1 MSSDTGRTNTF
12 ASGQMS
18 LESLWRLLEQQGRT
32 NASMASVVGLD
43 ESKFLVQD
51 RAGAPKHGM
60 TTIELVIVQAILL
73 AVLILL
79 SVIWAC
85 CCKKR
90 CIGDPSNVSISGL
103 RSLARKLSTSS
114 TRTLP
119 PSYSKVDLTSVGLT
133 LNDHLNPP
141 PTYDRL
147 IAMLESGEITS
158 VPIHLHPEVERRMS
172 MASTYSANSR
182 SRRES
187 NSSSRKSSKQS
198 IGSSADGSRKS
209 SRVTFAPNLIHGP
222 RKGSR
227 KESSQS
233 LKLTSVLSHSD
244 RRKTSS
250 KSEGAAIDSRKVS
263 FIDELT
269 GMSAR
274 SDPKFE
280 EQLQQQ
286 LKIVK
291 EAGELGEFVQNSK
304 PNSSA
309 AAATSTISSN
319 EVVEKREENINNN
332 LPDTNEEK
340 EKKIRNLK

>member
-90 CIGDPSNVSISGL
+90 CIGDPTNVSISGL

-319 EVVEKREENINNN
+319 EVVERREENINNN

>member
-1 MSSDTGRTNTF
+1 M
-12 ASGQMS
+12 
-18 LESLWRLLEQQGRT
+18 
-32 NASMASVVGLD
+32 
-43 ESKFLVQD
+43 
-51 RAGAPKHGM
+51 
-60 TTIELVIVQAILL
+60 
-73 AVLILL
+73 
-79 SVIWAC
+79 
-85 CCKKR
+85 
-90 CIGDPSNVSISGL
+90 
-103 RSLARKLSTSS
+103 
-114 TRTLP
+114 
-119 PSYSKVDLTSVGLT
+119 
-133 LNDHLNPP
+133 
-141 PTYDRL
+141 
-147 IAMLESGEITS
+147 
-158 VPIHLHPEVERRMS
+158 
-172 MASTYSANSR
+172 
-182 SRRES
+182 
-187 NSSSRKSSKQS
+187 
-198 IGSSADGSRKS
+198 
-209 SRVTFAPNLIHGP
+209 
-222 RKGSR
+222 
-227 KESSQS
+227 
-233 LKLTSVLSHSD
+233 LSHSD

-319 EVVEKREENINNN
+319 EVVERREENINDN

>member
-1 MSSDTGRTNTF
+1 MYQAFSKL
-12 ASGQMS
+12 QY
-18 LESLWRLLEQQGRT
+18 LLP
-32 NASMASVVGLD
+32 
-43 ESKFLVQD
+43 FL
-51 RAGAPKHGM
+51 
-60 TTIELVIVQAILL
+60 T
-73 AVLILL
+73 
-79 SVIWAC
+79 
-85 CCKKR
+85 
-90 CIGDPSNVSISGL
+90 
-103 RSLARKLSTSS
+103 
-114 TRTLP
+114 
-119 PSYSKVDLTSVGLT
+119 
-133 LNDHLNPP
+133 
-141 PTYDRL
+141 
-147 IAMLESGEITS
+147 
-158 VPIHLHPEVERRMS
+158 
-172 MASTYSANSR
+172 
-182 SRRES
+182 
-187 NSSSRKSSKQS
+187 
-198 IGSSADGSRKS
+198 GSSADGSRKS

-319 EVVEKREENINNN
+319 EVVEK
-332 LPDTNEEK
+332 
-340 EKKIRNLK
+340 

>member
-1 MSSDTGRTNTF
+1 MYQVHSKL
-12 ASGQMS
+12 QY
-18 LESLWRLLEQQGRT
+18 LLP
-32 NASMASVVGLD
+32 
-43 ESKFLVQD
+43 FL
-51 RAGAPKHGM
+51 
-60 TTIELVIVQAILL
+60 T
-73 AVLILL
+73 
-79 SVIWAC
+79 
-85 CCKKR
+85 
-90 CIGDPSNVSISGL
+90 
-103 RSLARKLSTSS
+103 
-114 TRTLP
+114 
-119 PSYSKVDLTSVGLT
+119 
-133 LNDHLNPP
+133 
-141 PTYDRL
+141 
-147 IAMLESGEITS
+147 
-158 VPIHLHPEVERRMS
+158 
-172 MASTYSANSR
+172 
-182 SRRES
+182 
-187 NSSSRKSSKQS
+187 
-198 IGSSADGSRKS
+198 GSSADGSRKS

-280 EQLQQQ
+280 EQLQLQ

-319 EVVEKREENINNN
+319 EVVERREENINNN